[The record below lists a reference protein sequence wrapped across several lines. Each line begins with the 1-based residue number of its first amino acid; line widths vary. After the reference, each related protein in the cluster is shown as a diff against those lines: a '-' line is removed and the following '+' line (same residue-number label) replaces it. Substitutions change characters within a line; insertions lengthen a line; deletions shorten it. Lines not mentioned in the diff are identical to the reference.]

1 MKGST
6 IPSLVAL
13 ASSLALLPVAHSFVA
28 PDLESRNYG
37 SMLQLGVERVKHSDA
52 DLMRRDL
59 VPVAIDNYYGVA
71 YIATINLG
79 SPAQTVK
86 VQLDTGS
93 SDLWVQAATNP
104 FCAAKKTNCEESGTF
119 DAAKS
124 STFSQL
130 QNDPFNISY
139 VDTTGAEGIYATDTL
154 EIGNATIDN
163 FVFGYAENS
172 NSTLGVLGVSFTLGE
187 QSNQSYPNLPYRL
200 KQDSIIDLV
209 AYSLWLN
216 DLEAN
221 VGSILF
227 GGIDKGKF
235 TGELSVI
242 PIYPEVT
249 IQNTEYFAD
258 FNVTLTGITVSSSSD
273 ANNKSIV
280 YGPSDA
286 LVTGYDTIYT
296 ILDSGTSLGT
306 FPLPII
312 TGIVDALGLSDAA
325 QYQDQYAVYQVDCTL
340 MTSDALVE
348 FEFGGKASVVVTMDQ
363 FIQVLTTDAFGQDLC
378 GIAMQASESLN
389 PYSESYIIGDT
400 VLRSAYVVYDLE
412 NRMIGLAQTS
422 FNSSVTDLYSLS
434 SAGIPNGLT
443 GTGTN
448 NSENEDNPS
457 FTFASTFTDTA
468 SVIGTGI
475 TTDPGSPSLTAA
487 SVTASLTSPTPRS
500 HGSTTTSARTTQNT
514 SSGSNASGASTLAS
528 HPASAAVIIVAFVLG
543 VGAILM

>member
-1 MKGST
+1 MKVS
-6 IPSLVAL
+6 ILSFVAF
-13 ASSLALLPVAHSFVA
+13 ASSLALLPGAHSLVA
-28 PDLESRNYG
+28 PDLEPRNYG
-37 SMLQLGVERVKHSDA
+37 GMLQLGVERVKRSDA
-52 DLMRRDL
+52 DLMRRDV
-59 VPVAIDNYYGVA
+59 VPVVLDNYYGVA
-71 YIATINLG
+71 YIATISLG

-93 SDLWVQAATNP
+93 SDLWVQASTNP
-104 FCAAKKTNCEESGTF
+104 FCAAKRTNCEESGTF
-119 DAAKS
+119 NAAES

-130 QNDPFNISY
+130 QNDPFSISY
-139 VDTTGAEGIYATDTL
+139 VDTTAAEGIYATDTL

-172 NSTLGVLGVSFTLGE
+172 NSSLGVLGVSFTLDE

-200 KQDSIIDLV
+200 KLDGIIDLV

-216 DLEAN
+216 DLDAN

-227 GGIDKGKF
+227 GGIDLGKF

-242 PIYPEVT
+242 PIYPAATV
-249 IQNTEYFAD
+249 QNTEYFAD
-258 FNVTLTGITVSSSSD
+258 FNVTLTGISVSSSRD
-273 ANNKSIV
+273 ANSKTIV
-280 YGPSDA
+280 YGTSDA
-286 LVTGYDTIYT
+286 LVTDHNTIYT
-296 ILDSGTSLGT
+296 VLDSGTSLGT
-306 FPLPII
+306 FPLPIL

-325 QYQDQYAVYQVDCTL
+325 QYQDQSALYQVDCSL

-363 FIQVLTTDAFGQDLC
+363 FIQVLSTDAFGQDLC
-378 GIAMQASESLN
+378 GIAVQASQSLD

-422 FNSSVTDLYSLS
+422 FNSSVTELYSLS
-434 SAGIPNGLT
+434 SAGIPNGLN

-448 NSENEDNPS
+448 NSENDDNLS
-457 FTFASTFTDTA
+457 FTFVSTVTDTA
-468 SVIGTGI
+468 SVTGTAI
-475 TTDPGSPSLTAA
+475 TTDPGSPSVTAA
-487 SVTASLTSPTPRS
+487 SAPASLTAPTS
-500 HGSTTTSARTTQNT
+500 HSHVSTTTSAHSTQNT
-514 SSGSNASGASTLAS
+514 SSGSNASAASTLTS
-528 HPASAAVIIVAFVLG
+528 HPASVVVMIVAFVLG